1 MNTDIKAMEK
11 VKRSAILLLIIL
23 VAISLR
29 LYCFRGYVGLDDA
42 EYARFAH
49 QMAQGSFTIGA
60 YDGPAVFPLRVGNIF
75 PTSLLFHFFGTN
87 EWTMVLYPFTL
98 SIMCILIAYICSARL
113 FNHRAGLIAASLW
126 AILPIEMSN
135 ATQLLPDLPAA
146 FYASVGV
153 VCILFLIDSRTK
165 HKSLILCG
173 GILAGLLFGLSWLC
187 KETVVYLVPFCL
199 ILLIITIK
207 HNWKRNAL
215 LWVGV
220 AAGSLGVLLIEMI
233 VYYNLTGD
241 WLFRFHEMERNYLQW
256 ADGFFTEGSRW
267 GWPVGG
273 SYAFAL
279 FKRLFIIGPEFIFFN
294 LKFLFLPLLGIVAC
308 FHAFYWKEKNQL
320 FVSLWLITLL
330 FMFNFSSSSLSSY
343 MPIALFDRYLYPIC
357 FPAILLSS
365 VLIDKLC
372 SSYVKIERSEP
383 LIRERFFW
391 AIVIAVFTVVIG
403 GYQTFRNIRDVG
415 GNKLWASEVEIVSS
429 YVKPEEQIYTDFISK
444 RGLEF
449 FWRYPDKMKIINF
462 EGIKSSDDINA
473 GSFVLINRRYAD
485 WLDTN
490 SGMWLSDSSGYKKPE
505 FFDHPPPSWKR
516 VWGNANAALYHV
528 R

>member
-1 MNTDIKAMEK
+1 MKDNSLKNIKPF
-11 VKRSAILLLIIL
+11 AILLLIIL
-23 VAISLR
+23 VAIALR
-29 LYCFRGYVGLDDA
+29 LYCFRGYIGLDDA

-49 QMAQGSFTIGA
+49 QIGKGTFA
-60 YDGPAVFPLRVGNIF
+60 LGTYNGPAVFPLRVGIIS

-98 SIMCILIAYICSARL
+98 SIMCILIAYICSASL
-113 FNHRAGLIAASLW
+113 FNYRTGLIAASFW

-165 HKSLILCG
+165 RKSIILCG
-173 GILAGLLFGLSWLC
+173 GILAGLSFGLSWLC

-199 ILLIITIK
+199 ILLIISIK

-233 VYYNLTGD
+233 GYHNLTGD
-241 WLFRFHEMERNYLQW
+241 WLFRLHEMERNYLQW
-256 ADGFFTEGSRW
+256 GDGFFSEGSRW

-273 SYAFAL
+273 SYALAL
-279 FKRLFIIGPEFIFFN
+279 FKRLFITGPKFILFN
-294 LKFLFLPLLGIVAC
+294 LEFLFLPLLGIVAC
-308 FHAFYWKEKNQL
+308 FHAFYWKEKDQL

-343 MPIALFDRYLYPIC
+343 MPIALFHRYLYPIC
-357 FPAILLSS
+357 FPAILLASIF
-365 VLIDKLC
+365 IDKLFI
-372 SSYVKIERSEP
+372 SYGKIERNEP

-415 GNKLWASEVEIVSS
+415 GNKSWASEVEIVSS

-449 FWRYPDKMKIINF
+449 FWSYPEKMKVINF
-462 EGIKSSDDINA
+462 EGMKSSDDIHA
-473 GSFVLINRRYAD
+473 KSFVLINRRYAD

-505 FFDHPPPSWKR
+505 FFDHPPLSWKTI
-516 VWGNANAALYHV
+516 WKNANAVLYCV
-528 R
+528 D